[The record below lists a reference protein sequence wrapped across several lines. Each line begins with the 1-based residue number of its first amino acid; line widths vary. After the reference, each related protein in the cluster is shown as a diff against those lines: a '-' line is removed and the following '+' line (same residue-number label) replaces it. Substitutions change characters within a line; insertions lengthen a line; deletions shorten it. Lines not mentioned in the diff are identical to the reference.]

1 MPVHR
6 MTAGD
11 GRRIDV
17 RQGRGAA
24 IGRRGQDRRD
34 SECSPRALA
43 PGSLST
49 SGWRCV
55 AFRDLWCEIR
65 CHLRTEVNERFRWFP
80 DVDVRE
86 SYLFRRTSPDGGGA
100 QGGEL
105 RATGVEISAVLAPI
119 TFGTVGVADSSRPL
133 IYRIFLP
140 RVAYRVQTTLPV
152 RDHLGANPVC
162 IQIWRRPRHCE
173 IQGQP

>member
-34 SECSPRALA
+34 SEYSPRALA

-65 CHLRTEVNERFRWFP
+65 CHLLTDVNERIRWFP
-80 DVDVRE
+80 DVNLSGMSGFGGHLRTVVE
-86 SYLFRRTSPDGGGA
+86 SGVGSSLLPNRSAPET
-100 QGGEL
+100 
-105 RATGVEISAVLAPI
+105 ATRDAALQ
-119 TFGTVGVADSSRPL
+119 VAIP
-133 IYRIFLP
+133 
-140 RVAYRVQTTLPV
+140 
-152 RDHLGANPVC
+152 
-162 IQIWRRPRHCE
+162 
-173 IQGQP
+173 